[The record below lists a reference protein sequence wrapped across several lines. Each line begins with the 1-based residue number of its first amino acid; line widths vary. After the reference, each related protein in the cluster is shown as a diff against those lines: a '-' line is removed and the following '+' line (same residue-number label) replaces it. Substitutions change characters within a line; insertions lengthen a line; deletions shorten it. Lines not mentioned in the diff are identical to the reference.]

1 LGLLIAV
8 VSAVAHRS
16 GRDEARRTAVT
27 MAGMSYR
34 PSPTLEAVVMTRDA
48 AEPVTESAG
57 LRPAAPTLSPIIQ
70 SVAARS
76 NSRAEE
82 LPHGDRPSHDPR
94 PLRGPA
100 FRRGLTEE
108 SRACEAVAAAAT
120 SPPVIV
126 VSLSKETLPQAAT
139 AAIPV
144 PTRDVQPATDRNPA
158 QPKTAWKAPAERIE
172 AAAEPFAGSPIRDH
186 DPRRSPTGEA
196 DQPWCAHDCRVG
208 TPCTTPA
215 DAMVGQ
221 EHRGGGGLNHR
232 SSTFHEG
239 VARGCADVP
248 RAMGQCRQQSA
259 WALRNLQE
267 AYGHALDNR
276 KKAVQ
281 TYFDIIRI
289 NQQERARQRRPR
301 PTCEQLREYA
311 RVRAPERL
319 AAHEFDSAAG
329 TLVWPGVLQGSQ
341 FAAER
346 GAIDRL
352 MTDRARSGG
361 NTGDAAAKVKLLL
374 AGLKIKLKQ
383 QIWTLSSMDY
393 IAAQRFLAGVEQ
405 EACPRAPEIAASVG
419 PAKLAAK

>member
-1 LGLLIAV
+1 
-8 VSAVAHRS
+8 
-16 GRDEARRTAVT
+16 
-27 MAGMSYR
+27 
-34 PSPTLEAVVMTRDA
+34 
-48 AEPVTESAG
+48 
-57 LRPAAPTLSPIIQ
+57 
-70 SVAARS
+70 
-76 NSRAEE
+76 
-82 LPHGDRPSHDPR
+82 
-94 PLRGPA
+94 
-100 FRRGLTEE
+100 
-108 SRACEAVAAAAT
+108 
-120 SPPVIV
+120 
-126 VSLSKETLPQAAT
+126 
-139 AAIPV
+139 
-144 PTRDVQPATDRNPA
+144 
-158 QPKTAWKAPAERIE
+158 
-172 AAAEPFAGSPIRDH
+172 
-186 DPRRSPTGEA
+186 
-196 DQPWCAHDCRVG
+196 
-208 TPCTTPA
+208 
-215 DAMVGQ
+215 MVGQ

-393 IAAQRFLAGVEQ
+393 IAAQRFLAGETGSLPARTRDRCVRRAGQ
-405 EACPRAPEIAASVG
+405 TGRQVITLTKRAPLWMADLARRCSTVQGKQRDGELQARRRLG
-419 PAKLAAK
+419 PLTNGSSFR